1 MPRTANAAS
10 CRTSKLVVGTA
21 ADNAAAQARDGRVI
35 QHRAERRRGEHV
47 DVLSVDFLGCRDGRA
62 VGGGGLRAAVRVKV
76 TDHQCRPRCRH
87 SLTFRPLLETLASV
101 KSPTVI
107 DGVRPRREQRRP

>member
-1 MPRTANAAS
+1 MPRTAKAAS
-10 CRTSKLVVGTA
+10 CRLRKLVVGTA

-47 DVLSVDFLGCRDGRA
+47 DVLGVDFLGCRHGRA

-76 TDHQCRPRCRH
+76 TDHQSRPRHRQVAAQWH
-87 SLTFRPLLETLASV
+87 TDIA
-101 KSPTVI
+101 
-107 DGVRPRREQRRP
+107 